1 MTMPQVTAECAD
13 AVLCKALVDDP
24 TTFALETLQ
33 KFHAEQPDLANMIC
47 HVANTLLGGEDV
59 INSDDPEV
67 DAFSEVQLTTIY
79 ALIGMT
85 YNALTAQVEANEM
98 EEVWA

>member
-1 MTMPQVTAECAD
+1 MTMPKVTAECAD

-24 TTFALETLQ
+24 TAFALETLQ

-47 HVANTLLGGEDV
+47 YVANTLLGGDEV
-59 INSDDPEV
+59 LHSEDPEIA
-67 DAFSEVQLTTIY
+67 AFSEVQLTTIY
-79 ALIGMT
+79 ALIGLT
-85 YNALTAQVEANEM
+85 YNSIKAQIEANEM

>member
-1 MTMPQVTAECAD
+1 MKIPQVTAECAE

-24 TTFALETLQ
+24 NRFALDTLVT
-33 KFHAEQPDLANMIC
+33 FHAEQPDLANMIC

-67 DAFSEVQLTTIY
+67 AAFSEVQLTTIY
-79 ALIGMT
+79 ALIGLT
-85 YNALTAQVEANEM
+85 YNSIKAQVEANEM
-98 EEVWA
+98 DEVWA

>member
-1 MTMPQVTAECAD
+1 MTMPKVTAECAD

-24 TTFALETLQ
+24 TKFALDTLVTV
-33 KFHAEQPDLANMIC
+33 HAEQPDLANMIC

-67 DAFSEVQLTTIY
+67 AAFSEVQLTTIY
-79 ALIGMT
+79 ALIGLT
-85 YNALTAQVEANEM
+85 YNSIKAQVEANEM
-98 EEVWA
+98 DEVWA

>member
-47 HVANTLLGGEDV
+47 YVANTLLGGEDV
-59 INSDDPEV
+59 
-67 DAFSEVQLTTIY
+67 LTVKIPRLPHS
-79 ALIGMT
+79 ARCS
-85 YNALTAQVEANEM
+85 
-98 EEVWA
+98 

>member
-59 INSDDPEV
+59 INSEDPEV
-67 DAFSEVQLTTIY
+67 AAFSEVQLTTIY
-79 ALIGMT
+79 ALIGLV
-85 YNALTAQVEANEM
+85 YNSIKAQTEANEK
-98 EEVWA
+98 EEAWA

>member
-1 MTMPQVTAECAD
+1 MTMPQVTSECAD

-47 HVANTLLGGEDV
+47 YVANTLLGGKDV
-59 INSDDPEV
+59 LDSEDPEV
-67 DAFSEVQLTTIY
+67 AAFGEVQLTTIY
-79 ALIGMT
+79 ALIGLT